1 VCSSKKETFSKKE
14 LLKISKIILLELEG
28 GPKTSREIL
37 ENIDQREVLVL
48 KTIALLLGNKTISL
62 DQRNRYSKI

>member
-1 VCSSKKETFSKKE
+1 
-14 LLKISKIILLELEG
+14 LELES
-28 GPKTSREIL
+28 GPRTSREIL

-62 DQRNRYSKI
+62 DQRNRYCKS